1 MFTRFL
7 LCLSAASAAEVSRTS
22 SGISP
27 VKKVIG
33 MMQSMLDKCKN
44 EKKEEQVQYAAYVQ
58 FCSEEET
65 KINYRIGKDSETIKF
80 LEADIDGH
88 HSKSQTLTQVIA
100 KHDENIAVWTGDIR
114 AATKV
119 RQIEKEDYE
128 KTHADYTESID
139 ALGRAIEVLKKQRY
153 DRPQSFVQL
162 SALKSRGILDDDSQ
176 RMIDSFLS
184 SSESEDEAAVAAP
197 EAEGYEFQSD
207 GVIEMLEK
215 LQDKFQGELRKLEK
229 EEIRSQQAFE
239 VLVQDLDAEI
249 GYAKKDRDECAAT
262 KAKRLEMK
270 AEAFG
275 DKEDTQETKEAD
287 KKYLADLKATCAQKA
302 SDFEARQE
310 LRSEE
315 IKAIEKA
322 MEIISSEAVSGSA
335 EKHLPTL
342 VQAESSSFALVN
354 IGKMD
359 TTATAR
365 AKLHTATYLRS
376 RAEELS
382 SKLLSMAA
390 IRASADPFGKVKK
403 MIKDLIAKLI
413 EEANEEAE
421 HKGWCDQELATN
433 KRTRKEKTE
442 AIESLAAEKDL
453 LEASMS
459 KLTEDMASLAKAI
472 KDIDAAMA
480 EATELRQKE
489 KPKNEETVKDAKEGE
504 AAVQS
509 AIAVLKDFYEKA
521 GEATV
526 LVQKSDAT
534 PPELFDGPYKGQQAE
549 NGGIIGMLDVIQS
562 DFARLEAETMSAE
575 ASSQQEYKA
584 FMEDSKADKAD
595 KQTEI
600 EKKTFKKQDKSQA
613 LTLKVEDLDGT
624 QKELDAALDYYD
636 KLKPT
641 CVDAAVSYD
650 DRVARR
656 KDEIESLR
664 EALKIMQGEDIA

>member
-1 MFTRFL
+1 
-7 LCLSAASAAEVSRTS
+7 
-22 SGISP
+22 
-27 VKKVIG
+27 
-33 MMQSMLDKCKN
+33 
-44 EKKEEQVQYAAYVQ
+44 
-58 FCSEEET
+58 
-65 KINYRIGKDSETIKF
+65 
-80 LEADIDGH
+80 
-88 HSKSQTLTQVIA
+88 
-100 KHDENIAVWTGDIR
+100 
-114 AATKV
+114 
-119 RQIEKEDYE
+119 
-128 KTHADYTESID
+128 
-139 ALGRAIEVLKKQRY
+139 
-153 DRPQSFVQL
+153 
-162 SALKSRGILDDDSQ
+162 
-176 RMIDSFLS
+176 
-184 SSESEDEAAVAAP
+184 
-197 EAEGYEFQSD
+197 
-207 GVIEMLEK
+207 
-215 LQDKFQGELRKLEK
+215 
-229 EEIRSQQAFE
+229 
-239 VLVQDLDAEI
+239 
-249 GYAKKDRDECAAT
+249 
-262 KAKRLEMK
+262 
-270 AEAFG
+270 
-275 DKEDTQETKEAD
+275 
-287 KKYLADLKATCAQKA
+287 
-302 SDFEARQE
+302 
-310 LRSEE
+310 
-315 IKAIEKA
+315 

-365 AKLHTATYLRS
+365 AKTHTATYLRS

-442 AIESLAAEKDL
+442 SIESLAAEKDL

-600 EKKTFKKQDKSQA
+600 EKKTSKKQDKSQA